1 MRKKKYYR
9 LLKNIGVW
17 SGIVGWTLDSRGC
30 FKSSTSYSLLID
42 RNSIKVESTMLSKPN
57 DVDMIFKTK
66 IILDID
72 SRTRPPSIEIMI
84 SLLYEDYLNHNFNRV
99 TVISF
104 SKLQQHWR
112 EDPNIFSLKELM
124 EIEDRLKKIK
134 K

>member
-30 FKSSTSYSLLID
+30 FKSSTSYSLFID
-42 RNSIKVESTMLSKPN
+42 RNSIKVESTIMSKPS

-72 SRTRPPSIEIMI
+72 RRTRPPSIEIMI